1 MRAVVL
7 FILVFVER
15 KECSLDKTD
24 LCETNEETGTMETPD
39 YSSMY
44 LAGLKLIAKT
54 RRIKMYYL
62 KSKEELV
69 NLLNLPELP
78 QAMKVEKMTIREL
91 RQEAKTRGVPSI
103 WGRRRGDLVN
113 ILFPENLQQTTP
125 NENNENEGKAH
136 EHHQPEEHDPK

>member
-1 MRAVVL
+1 MVL

-15 KECSLDKTD
+15 KECPLGKTD
-24 LCETNEETGTMETPD
+24 LCETNERTGTMETPD

-44 LAGLKLIAKT
+44 LADLKLIAKT
-54 RRIKMYYL
+54 RRIKMYYI

-69 NLLNLPELP
+69 NLLNMPELP

-91 RQEAKTRGVPSI
+91 RQEAKARGVPSI

-113 ILFPENLQQTTP
+113 ILFPENLQQAAP
-125 NENNENEGKAH
+125 NENNQDERKAH